1 MKSLGLSHYALAMG
15 AASALLAGCGGSQ
28 QIGQTASSNCKGRG
42 HGSHD
47 TMRRPWTSFLR
58 RRRARFGGRRLQVVP
73 NPPTHDKP
81 GPDVAQNLDPY
92 PFADSGSTF
101 GFWRDL
107 RLDFGGV
114 VRSAP
119 SLDSTSGVSGRI
131 SN

>member
-1 MKSLGLSHYALAMG
+1 MDV
-15 AASALLAGCGGSQ
+15 
-28 QIGQTASSNCKGRG
+28 I
-42 HGSHD
+42 
-47 TMRRPWTSFLR
+47 F
-58 RRRARFGGRRLQVVP
+58 FGG
-73 NPPTHDKP
+73 
-81 GPDVAQNLDPY
+81 VALVLVAVGYKWYRIHQLMTSRDQTSPKFWTPY